1 MVKRKTPAADPQQ
14 LLSALSRRLAGCLGE
29 DFYGQEENV
38 SYLMELVSRT
48 VEKGESNSLLVLG
61 PRGVGKTA
69 LVSHVMRKAAAIPSW
84 RDNAVRVELSGL
96 IQTDDKLALRDITK
110 QLKLENVVGD
120 RVFGSFAE
128 HLSFLLASLKTG
140 DSTASKPIVF
150 ILDHFECFC
159 SHKNQTL
166 LYNLFDVAQSKAV
179 PITVIGVS
187 SEIDVT
193 ELLEKRVKSRF
204 SHRHL
209 YIWPVSKLE
218 EYLDIVSWMLRL
230 TGDQFVSWNENIQ
243 KLIESKGFKKLMEQ
257 KVFAVD
263 KSLRHL
269 KQVLHGAVVRMVQT
283 GDTLL
288 QLNHL
293 DTGVDLGGNLE
304 TNSMIDLIR
313 DLSVTEICILIAIKH
328 LEDIYDGEPFNFE
341 MMYHEFVKFK
351 RRKFS
356 TLPDDRSVLSKCWEN
371 LLELEL
377 VSAKGGGGRG
387 GVQEQYSLHVSQVP
401 ASSLK
406 QALEKYPNCPT
417 EVIQWFS
424 SSHHTASH

>member
-1 MVKRKTPAADPQQ
+1 M
-14 LLSALSRRLAGCLGE
+14 
-29 DFYGQEENV
+29 
-38 SYLMELVSRT
+38 
-48 VEKGESNSLLVLG
+48 
-61 PRGVGKTA
+61 
-69 LVSHVMRKAAAIPSW
+69 
-84 RDNAVRVELSGL
+84 
-96 IQTDDKLALRDITK
+96 
-110 QLKLENVVGD
+110 
-120 RVFGSFAE
+120 
-128 HLSFLLASLKTG
+128 
-140 DSTASKPIVF
+140 
-150 ILDHFECFC
+150 
-159 SHKNQTL
+159 
-166 LYNLFDVAQSKAV
+166 
-179 PITVIGVS
+179 IGVS

-243 KLIESKGFKKLMEQ
+243 KLIDSKGFKKLMEQ

-269 KQVLHGAVVRMVQT
+269 KQVLHGAVVRMVQA

-401 ASSLK
+401 ASNLK